1 MFEIIVAAAKQ
12 LESPPQGEF
21 AAKLWEVCSGNH
33 RLPVDEAK
41 RLYEA
46 CGYVPFSGYPL
57 TRKAA

>member
-12 LESPPQGEF
+12 LNRPTQGEF
-21 AAKLWEVCSGNH
+21 AAKLWEQCSGN

-57 TRKAA
+57 KRK

>member
-12 LESPPQGEF
+12 LDHPTQGEF
-21 AAKLWEVCSGNH
+21 AAKLWEQCSGNG

-57 TRKAA
+57 LRKL

>member
-1 MFEIIVAAAKQ
+1 MFEIIVAAAKN
-12 LESPPQGEF
+12 LGHPTQGEF
-21 AAKLWEVCSGNH
+21 AAKLWEVCSGQ
-33 RLPVDEAK
+33 RLPVDDAK